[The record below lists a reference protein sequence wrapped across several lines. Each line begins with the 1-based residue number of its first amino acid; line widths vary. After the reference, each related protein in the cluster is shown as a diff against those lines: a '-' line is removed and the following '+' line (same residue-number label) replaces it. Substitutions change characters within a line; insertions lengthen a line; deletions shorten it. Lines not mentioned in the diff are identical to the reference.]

1 MDRSLYGQVATCPY
15 KTTQKHTMKNR
26 KPNRHPF
33 WNYSSDGA
41 YFVTICTKNREH
53 FFGEISGGKMVLNN
67 VGKIVAQ
74 QWQWLESQYHHVL
87 LDEWVVMP
95 NHFHGI
101 ICIVNNDPVVAGR
114 DVGTGRELSLP
125 KPCKPPKPIPQ
136 LIGAFKTTSS
146 KRIHRET
153 KFLDFAWQRSYHD
166 HIIRDEKSLE
176 NIRNY
181 VQQNPALWHRDRN
194 NNFGVWM

>member
-1 MDRSLYGQVATCPY
+1 
-15 KTTQKHTMKNR
+15 MKNR

-33 WNYSSDGA
+33 WNYSSDGE

-95 NHFHGI
+95 NHFSWDNLY
-101 ICIVNNDPVVAGR
+101 C
-114 DVGTGRELSLP
+114 E
-125 KPCKPPKPIPQ
+125 Q
-136 LIGAFKTTSS
+136 
-146 KRIHRET
+146 
-153 KFLDFAWQRSYHD
+153 
-166 HIIRDEKSLE
+166 
-176 NIRNY
+176 
-181 VQQNPALWHRDRN
+181 
-194 NNFGVWM
+194 